1 MISPPIIEISGLHKS
16 FGTND
21 VLRGIDLSVSQGEVV
36 CIIGPSG
43 SGKST
48 LLRCVNL
55 LEQPTAGTI
64 RVNDVEITDP
74 DVDADLVRRRM
85 GMVFQQ
91 FNLFAHLSAL
101 DNVVIAQ
108 RKVLRRGRREAEQ
121 VGRDLLERVGLTDKF
136 TARPAQLSGGQ
147 QQRVAIARA
156 LAMNPDVML
165 FDEAT
170 SALDPELVGD
180 VLGVMRELAEG
191 GMTMMVV
198 THEMGFARN
207 VADRVV
213 FMDDGIIMEAGAP
226 DEVLGNPTHERT
238 RRFLAKVLAH

>member
-1 MISPPIIEISGLHKS
+1 MTGPPVIEISGLHKS
-16 FGTND
+16 FGTNH
-21 VLRGIDLSVSQGEVV
+21 VLRGIDLTVSEGEVV

-55 LEQPTAGTI
+55 LEQPTAGTV
-64 RVNDVEITDP
+64 RVNNVEITDP

-91 FNLFAHLSAL
+91 FNLFAHMSAL

-121 VGRDLLERVGLTDKF
+121 VGRDLLERVGLADKF

-180 VLGVMRELAEG
+180 VLGVMRELADG

-213 FMDDGIIMEAGAP
+213 FMDDGMVMEAGAP
-226 DEVLGNPTHERT
+226 DEVLGHPTHERT